1 MRRYL
6 LAVPMLLLA
15 SACGGAPPVHEQL
28 DTLRSWTA
36 TATLAA
42 QERSRGAINAAVV
55 TQLHERGV
63 KALEQ
68 SEGQLPH
75 DSISAVVADSLR
87 QALIRLDRAGRS

>member
-1 MRRYL
+1 
-6 LAVPMLLLA
+6 MLLLA
-15 SACGGAPPVHEQL
+15 SACGGAPPVDEQL

-42 QERSRGAINAAVV
+42 QDRSRGAINRAVV
-55 TQLHERGV
+55 MQLHERGE
-63 KALEQ
+63 KALQE

-87 QALIRLDRAGRS
+87 QALIRLEQASRS